1 MICSKTELL
10 GIVKQSNHVP
20 FIRLFHYIN
29 PGGHFFIMA
38 VKYPY
43 KLDPKK
49 RPVARRYARA
59 RIAGYLLNNIAV
71 TIAFLYVFLQV
82 PLQGFAGTGGI
93 AAYAFIFLT
102 LLFAAQLPL
111 RFYLTYVYEHKYG
124 LSNYRMRGWAM
135 DYLKGIILAYV
146 FTIPVIT
153 ALYLLTPLNN
163 WWIYAG
169 IGYFFANAFSNLIY
183 PEVVTPFFYKLK
195 PYNDRKHVT
204 KILLMMKSA
213 GVGGIKGIFV
223 ADESSKSKKPNAMF
237 AGFGGTKRIVL
248 FDTLLRAFSKD
259 EVETVIAH
267 EIGHYVNRDV
277 HRFIILDTVKMFI
290 MLFVID
296 SLAAFYGVSL
306 TVQSLPFMM
315 FVYVIMDFLAMPLI
329 NSYSRHREYKADLFA
344 LRACKKKTA
353 QISTEKRLAD
363 MSLSHVPHPVIE
375 MWFYSHPNFM
385 KRIKMCEKS

>member
-1 MICSKTELL
+1 
-10 GIVKQSNHVP
+10 
-20 FIRLFHYIN
+20 
-29 PGGHFFIMA
+29 MA

-49 RPVARRYARA
+49 RPVARRYSRA
-59 RIAGYLLNNIAV
+59 RIAGYLLNNIGV
-71 TIAFLYVFLQV
+71 TLVFLYILLQA
-82 PLQGFAGTGGI
+82 PLIGFTGI
-93 AAYAFIFLT
+93 VEYAFIFLT

-111 RFYLTYVYEHKYG
+111 KFYFGYVYEHKYG
-124 LSNYRMRGWAM
+124 LSNYRLKGWAV
-135 DYLKGIILAYV
+135 DYAKGMILAYV
-146 FTIPVIT
+146 FTVPVIT
-153 ALYLLTPLNN
+153 AFYLLTPLDK

-195 PYNDRKHVT
+195 PYRDRAHAK
-204 KILLMMKSA
+204 KILGMLRKA

-248 FDTLLRAFSKD
+248 FDTLLKAFTKD

-267 EIGHYVNRDV
+267 EVGHYVNGDI

-290 MLFVID
+290 MLLVID
-296 SLAAFYGVSL
+296 RLAALYNIAL
-306 TVQSLPFMM
+306 TIESLPFVMIA
-315 FVYVIMDFLAMPLI
+315 YVAMDFISMPFI
-329 NSYSRHREYKADLFA
+329 NSYSRHREHQADLFA
-344 LRACKKKTA
+344 LNSAKKRKA

-363 MSLSHVPHPVIE
+363 MALGHVPHPLIE
-375 MWFYSHPNFM
+375 MWFYSHPNFA
-385 KRIKMCEKS
+385 KRIKMCEEWRG